1 MVFQNCAQAL
11 DPKRT
16 IGEALT
22 EPLEI
27 RGGGMQ
33 DVWKTEAAEMLF
45 KVGLESEILE
55 KYPGELSGG
64 QRQRIG
70 IARALML
77 KPELFVLDE
86 PVSALDVTVQEQI
99 LQLLERLQREQELTY
114 FFISHDLNVVRRI
127 CDRIGVLYNG
137 RLVESGDAEQL
148 YREPWHPYTKELMLS
163 TLTADPKK
171 MRRRRNVPGL
181 TSGGGTGS
189 GEENGCPYADRCG
202 YVMECCKK
210 ERPEL
215 YRFEDRE
222 VACFL
227 YSEQHSGKRSKEYRM
242 ASQI

>member
-1 MVFQNCAQAL
+1 
-11 DPKRT
+11 
-16 IGEALT
+16 
-22 EPLEI
+22 
-27 RGGGMQ
+27 MQ
-33 DVWKTEAAEMLF
+33 DTWKTEAAEMLF
-45 KVGLESEILE
+45 KVRAGARDRLRNIRGSSPADSGKGSELT
-55 KYPGELSGG
+55 
-64 QRQRIG
+64 
-70 IARALML
+70 RALML
-77 KPELFVLDE
+77 KPELLVLDE

-210 ERPEL
+210 NDRNFTGLKIGKWHVSCIRNSTAENEAKSTGWLP
-215 YRFEDRE
+215 RFE
-222 VACFL
+222 
-227 YSEQHSGKRSKEYRM
+227 
-242 ASQI
+242 

>member
-1 MVFQNCAQAL
+1 
-11 DPKRT
+11 
-16 IGEALT
+16 
-22 EPLEI
+22 
-27 RGGGMQ
+27 
-33 DVWKTEAAEMLF
+33 
-45 KVGLESEILE
+45 
-55 KYPGELSGG
+55 
-64 QRQRIG
+64 
-70 IARALML
+70 ML
-77 KPELFVLDE
+77 KPELLVLDE

-189 GEENGCPYADRCG
+189 GEENGCPYANRCG